1 MDRVDEL
8 NERLATRMTPYIN
21 KTPNF
26 DPRPASTKYA
36 TFPILDAR
44 NKPGPNAIQATH
56 LDVGVDYETELW
68 RGFTPATGDSK
79 YKVTGGDA
87 GARPDPNHGLL
98 FQKPALVTNGRVMV
112 EAPNTFYNHT
122 RTQLRNS
129 QF

>member
-8 NERLATRMTPYIN
+8 NERLSTRMTPYVN

-44 NKPGPNAIQATH
+44 NKPDSNAIQATH
-56 LDVGVDYETELW
+56 LDVGVDSETELW
-68 RGFTPATGDSK
+68 RGFTPATGDAK
-79 YKVTGGDA
+79 YQVVGGDA
-87 GARPDPNHGLL
+87 GAKPDPKHNLL
-98 FQKPALVTNGRVMV
+98 FQTPTLVTSRKVPV
-112 EAPNTFYNHT
+112 EASNGFYNHT